1 MYSLGLDF
9 GSTAVRTL
17 IIDLDRGVQTA
28 CAGTDYP
35 CGTRGVCLKE
45 DEPRLARQEPDA
57 YITAMAESILAAET
71 LARTADP
78 GFSPEL
84 ITGIGVDATATTIMP
99 VTRSMIPLS
108 RLAEFAGNP
117 DALSW
122 MWKDHTSFDESREIT
137 ELARQLHPEYLARC
151 GGTYSS
157 EWFWSKTLH
166 ALRAAPRVF
175 EAAYAWIELCDFIP
189 AVLAGIDDYGQVRCS
204 SGAAG
209 HKAMY
214 SPSWG
219 GLPEEDFLRRLDP
232 RLADLRKRLYTKT
245 YASNAVAG
253 HLSPAWAGKL
263 GMKAGTPIAAGLID
277 AHSGAAGSGAGPGR
291 MVCIIGTSACDI
303 TVAKFPEPPPKIKGI
318 SGIAADS
325 VLPGY
330 YGIEGGHAAVGDSF
344 FWQAT
349 TICGTDVRD
358 YGKLEAEAAKI
369 VPSPHSVI
377 AIDWLNGNRNPYADE
392 SLRGIMVGMT
402 LRTTPAE
409 LYRAWLEATAF
420 GIRQVTDILKNAG
433 FELDEIICCGG
444 IPEKSPLLMQIYA
457 DVLGKK
463 LLLPAGHEICALGA
477 ALAGA
482 VVSGSFS
489 SVEEAQ
495 KKFCKYQEKSY
506 TPTPARRE
514 VYDLLYK
521 KYTAVGQAFAAG
533 PLAEIM
539 H

>member
-9 GSTAVRTL
+9 GSTAVRAL
-17 IIDLDRGVQTA
+17 IIDLDRGIQTA
-28 CAGTDYP
+28 AAGTDYP
-35 CGTRGVCLKE
+35 CGTRGVCLREE
-45 DEPRLARQEPDA
+45 DPCLARQEPDA
-57 YITAMAESILAAET
+57 YIAAMTESILAAEA
-71 LARTADP
+71 LARAADP

-84 ITGIGVDATATTIMP
+84 VAGIGADATATTLIP
-99 VTRSMIPLS
+99 VSRDMTPLS
-108 RLAEFAGNP
+108 RKKEFAGDL
-117 DALSW
+117 DAASW
-122 MWKDHTSFDESREIT
+122 MWKDHTSFAESREIT

-157 EWFWSKTLH
+157 EWFWSKVLH

-189 AVLAGIDDYGQVRCS
+189 AVLAGIGDYDLVRCS

-214 SPSWG
+214 SPDWG
-219 GLPEEDFLRRLDP
+219 GLPDEDFLRRLDP
-232 RLADLRKRLYTKT
+232 KLAALRRRLYQKT
-245 YASNAVAG
+245 FASDAIAG
-253 HLSPAWAGKL
+253 RLSPAWAEKF
-263 GMKAGTPIAAGLID
+263 GMKPGTPVAAGLID
-277 AHSGAAGSGAGPGR
+277 AHSGAAGSGAGPGKL
-291 MVCIIGTSACDI
+291 VCIIGTSACDI
-303 TVAKFPEPPPKIKGI
+303 TAAKFNGPPPEIKGI

-349 TICGTDVRD
+349 TICGIDVRD

-377 AIDWLNGNRNPYADE
+377 ALDWLNGNRNPYADE
-392 SLRGIMVGMT
+392 SLRGVMVGMT

-420 GIRQVTDILKNAG
+420 GIRQVTDILRDAG
-433 FELDEIICCGG
+433 FGVDEIICCGG
-444 IPEKSPLLMQIYA
+444 IPEKSPLLMQICA

-482 VVSGSFS
+482 VVGGAFP

-495 KKFCKYQEKSY
+495 KNFCRYREQTY
-506 TPTPARRE
+506 TPSPARRE
-514 VYDLLYK
+514 IYDLLYE
-521 KYTAVGQAFAAG
+521 KYVSLGQAFAAG
-533 PLAEIM
+533 PLAGIM

>member
-9 GSTAVRTL
+9 GSTAVRAL
-17 IIDLDRGVQTA
+17 IIDLDRGIQTA
-28 CAGTDYP
+28 AAGADYP
-35 CGTRGVCLKE
+35 CGVRGVCLRE
-45 DEPRLARQEPDA
+45 DAPRLARQEPDA
-57 YITAMAESILAAET
+57 YTAAMTQSILEAET
-71 LARTADP
+71 LAGRADP
-78 GFSPEL
+78 DFSPEL
-84 ITGIGVDATATTIMP
+84 IAGIGVDATSSTIIP
-99 VTRSMIPLS
+99 VTRDMVPLS
-108 RLAEFAGNP
+108 RLAEFSGDQN
-117 DALSW
+117 ALSW

-137 ELARQLHPEYLARC
+137 ELAKELHPKYLARC

-166 ALRAAPRVF
+166 ALRVAPRVF
-175 EAAYAWIELCDFIP
+175 DAAYAWIELCDFIP
-189 AVLAGIDDYGQVRCS
+189 AVLAGIGDYAQVRCS

-219 GLPEEDFLRRLDP
+219 CLPAEDCLRRLDP
-232 RLADLRKRLYTKT
+232 KLAELRKRLYAKT
-245 YASNAVAG
+245 YASDAVAG
-253 HLSPAWAGKL
+253 HLSPVWAGKL
-263 GMKAGTPIAAGLID
+263 GMKPGTPIAAGLID

-303 TVAKFPEPPPKIKGI
+303 TVAKFDGQPPEIKGI
-318 SGIAADS
+318 SGIAQDS

-349 TICGTDVRD
+349 TICGIDVRD

-377 AIDWLNGNRNPYADE
+377 ALDWLNGNRNPYADE
-392 SLRGIMVGMT
+392 SLRGVMVGMT
-402 LRTTPAE
+402 LRTTRAE

-420 GIRQVTDILKNAG
+420 GVRQVTDILKNAG
-433 FELDEIICCGG
+433 FELNEIICCGG

-463 LLLPAGHEICALGA
+463 LLLPAGREICALGA
-477 ALAGA
+477 ALSGA
-482 VVSGSFS
+482 VAGGRYST
-489 SVEEAQ
+489 VEEAQ
-495 KKFCKYQEKSY
+495 RVFCRFQEKFY
-506 TPTPARRE
+506 TPDPARRRI
-514 VYDLLYK
+514 YDRLYE
-521 KYTAVGQAFAAG
+521 KYRALGQAFAVG
-533 PLAEIM
+533 PLAGIM